1 MGVLP
6 KAFLERM
13 ETQLGAEFPAF
24 KTALE
29 GPRSNAIR
37 VNTLKITPARLEELL
52 KLTLEP
58 VPWSA
63 SGFYVSHTDQL
74 GSHALHHAGAFY
86 MQESSAQ
93 VVAASLT
100 AQSGERVLDLCA
112 APGGKSTHLAALMG
126 NTGVLVC
133 NEPAPNR
140 ARVLQENLER
150 IGSHAIVTQEDP
162 TRLAA
167 AWGGFFD
174 RVLVD
179 APCSGEGM
187 FRKSLAAVR
196 DWSPAHVLAC
206 SKRQA
211 QILESAAEL
220 LKVGGTLV
228 YSTCTFAPEENEDA
242 IARFLESHP
251 EFRLEVIAGLPAGM
265 DGIGSRLM
273 PHLVRGEGH
282 FVARLRKISG
292 EDGDAPLEEP
302 DAEPFERG
310 HALLKAWLEFCR
322 RFPVSDD
329 EGYMVFRDE
338 IQRVALDTP
347 RLAGLK
353 VLRAG
358 VGIAHLQ
365 KDRLEPHHAYSH
377 LEPTQFD
384 AGLNLDLT
392 DPRVSAYLRGESLE
406 SEGDAGWLPVRVAGL
421 ALGWGKRVGHTVK
434 NHYPKSLRGFSSAAT
449 EE

>member
-13 ETQLGAEFPAF
+13 QTQLGTEFPAF
-24 KTALE
+24 IAALE

-37 VNTLKITPARLEELL
+37 VNTLKITPVKLEALL
-52 KLTLEP
+52 NLTLEP

-86 MQESSAQ
+86 MQEASAQ
-93 VVAASLT
+93 VVPISLEP
-100 AQSGERVLDLCA
+100 QPGERVLDLCA

-126 NTGVLVC
+126 NTGLLVC
-133 NEPAPNR
+133 NEPVPNR

-150 IGSHAIVTQEDP
+150 IGSNAVVTQEDP
-162 TRLAA
+162 ARLAA
-167 AWGGFFD
+167 AWGAFFD

-228 YSTCTFAPEENEDA
+228 YSTCTFAPEENEEA
-242 IARFLESHP
+242 ITRFLEAHP
-251 EFRLEVIAGLPAGM
+251 EFALEVIAGLPAGLNS
-265 DGIGSRLM
+265 IGSRLM
-273 PHLVRGEGH
+273 PHVNRGEGH
-282 FVARLRKISG
+282 FVARLRKIGG
-292 EDGDAPLEEP
+292 EDGDAPLEQGS
-302 DAEPFERG
+302 AAPFQRG
-310 HALLKAWLEFCR
+310 HALHKAWLEFR
-322 RFPVSDD
+322 AQFAPPDDVS
-329 EGYMVFRDE
+329 YTVFRDE
-338 IQRVALDTP
+338 VQRLELNTP
-347 RLAGLK
+347 RLAGLR
-353 VLRAG
+353 VSRAG
-358 VGIAHLQ
+358 TGIAHLQ

-377 LEPTQFD
+377 LERSSSDVTLE
-384 AGLNLDLT
+384 LNLG
-392 DPRVSAYLRGESLE
+392 DPRVAAYLRGEALE
-406 SEGDAGWLPVRVAGL
+406 AEGDAGWSTVRVAGL
-421 ALGWGKRVGHTVK
+421 TLGWGKRVGRTVK
-434 NHYPKSLRGFSSAAT
+434 NHYPKSLRGFSSAVA
-449 EE
+449 ED